1 MSSDQPA
8 DIEELRDEVVR
19 LRAEN
24 ARLRSRSGVAEPV
37 QELTKVPTEKP
48 AKTPTEKPA
57 KAPVEKP
64 AKEPVP
70 RQLRR
75 VLLLPDSSMPVEPGK
90 LGPEVVAN
98 LARVLIS
105 ILSKR
110 QTDVEWR
117 AEHELARVAEEEEC
131 FQLADVVGCML
142 GTSEVPRRF
151 RLEQGEDGQREL
163 QRCLVGGESDSDCFS
178 AGYERKLQA
187 VRDLLAEG
195 EAAAGAKAGHHA
207 AWAVLAVDLVLAE
220 LKLAL
225 TSFRTG
231 RDGWR
236 AVLETPR
243 PEYDPPAQIAAEA
256 PVGA

>member
-1 MSSDQPA
+1 MSSDGSA

-24 ARLRSRSGVAEPV
+24 AQLRSRFRVAEPV
-37 QELTKVPTEKP
+37 EKP
-48 AKTPTEKPA
+48 TKGPVKKPA

-64 AKEPVP
+64 AKEPAP

-75 VLLLPDSSMPVEPGK
+75 VLLLPDPSMPVESGK
-90 LGPEVVAN
+90 PGPEVLAN
-98 LARVLIS
+98 LARVMMPM
-105 ILSKR
+105 LSER
-110 QTDVEWR
+110 QPGVEWR
-117 AEHELARVAEEEEC
+117 AEHELACVSEDDEC
-131 FQLADVVGCML
+131 FQLGDVVGCML
-142 GTSEVPRRF
+142 GTSGVPQTF
-151 RLEQGEDGQREL
+151 RLKLGEDGQREL
-163 QRCLVGGESDSDCFS
+163 RRCLVAGESDSDCFS
-178 AGYERKLQA
+178 AGYERKLQTVA
-187 VRDLLAEG
+187 DLLAEG
-195 EAAAGAKAGHHA
+195 EAAAEAKAGHHA

-243 PEYDPPAQIAAEA
+243 PEYDPPVQIGAEA